1 MTKPI
6 LVQPAELRTMLSDPT
21 VVLIDCAHHA
31 AEYSRAHIAG
41 AILRPKH
48 AYVKGIADD
57 GLFLPQP
64 DEIAELA
71 EAMGIGAGS
80 TVVCYDNGGGKFAAR
95 LWWVLK
101 YYGHADVQLLDG
113 GWRGWLAE
121 GGAISCKASKPA
133 GERKPFEPTANR
145 SRVATL
151 EDLQNNHNS
160 WAVLD
165 TRSDVEFSGTE
176 ARNNKRTGHIPNAKH
191 VEWLAFLDETDGVQ
205 KFKSPDEIKKLVAA
219 KHGHPCVT
227 Y

>member
-1 MTKPI
+1 
-6 LVQPAELRTMLSDPT
+6 MLSDPK

-48 AYVKGIADD
+48 SYVKGAADD

-64 DEIAELA
+64 DEMAELA

-80 TVVCYDNGGGKFAAR
+80 TVVCYDNGGGKFGAR

-101 YYGHADVQLLDG
+101 YYGHADVRMLDG
-113 GWRGWLAE
+113 GWQGWLADD
-121 GGAISCKASKPA
+121 GAISCKASKPT

-151 EDLQNNHNS
+151 EDLQKNHNS

-165 TRSDVEFSGTE
+165 TRSNAEFRGTE
-176 ARNNKRTGHIPNAKH
+176 ARSNKRTGHIPNARH
-191 VEWLAFLDETDGVQ
+191 LEWSSFLDEVNGVQ
-205 KFKSPDEIKKLVAA
+205 KMKSPDEIQKMAETTD
-219 KHGHPCVT
+219 GQPCVT